1 MRSLPSLSAPFVVA
15 FSLGASLAC
24 SPPKPADGKSGEE
37 KTASSST
44 GPVAK
49 VNGKEIDRSEFQKQM
64 DRTRERF
71 TKAGR
76 DISPALES
84 RLKEN
89 LIRKMVDEELI
100 AQAAAKEGVK
110 VSPEDL
116 EARFTEHKARFGNEA
131 AFTSFL
137 ERTNQ
142 TVEDIREDLSTTALR
157 EALFQKL
164 SPEPEPTD
172 DDAQKYYAEHKD
184 KYVQREQIQASHVLV
199 KVAKGATPEEKAA
212 AKKKADEVLK
222 KAKAG
227 TSFEQLAK
235 EYSEGP
241 TATRGGDLGKFS
253 RGRMVKPFED
263 VAFAA
268 KPGEVVGPVETQFGW
283 HVIKVFEKVPERV
296 RAYDEVKE
304 QIMSSMKARQ
314 KSKATRD
321 VLQKLKSDA
330 RIEVIEPG
338 INLDKP
344 SLERTPLTP
353 EGSPLIPER
362 ALDRMKNEALLKMNP
377 QRRPM
382 NAQAGEGAAPS
393 TDPSHDGHGH

>member
-1 MRSLPSLSAPFVVA
+1 MRFTSRLLLALVLLSPATLLV
-15 FSLGASLAC
+15 GC
-24 SPPKPADGKSGEE
+24 TPPKPGEEAANKKSGDGP
-37 KTASSST
+37 SHT

-49 VNGKEIDRSEFQKQM
+49 VNGKEIDRANFQRQM

-89 LIRKMVDEELI
+89 LIRKLVDEELI
-100 AQAAAKEGVK
+100 AQAAAKENIQVTAT
-110 VSPEDL
+110 DL
-116 EARFTEHKARFGNEA
+116 DARIAEHKARFGNDA

-142 TVEDIREDLSTTALR
+142 TVEDITEDLSKNALR
-157 EALFQKL
+157 ELLFAKL
-164 SPEPEPTD
+164 APEPEPTD
-172 DDAQKYYAEHKD
+172 DDAKKYFEENKD
-184 KYVQREQIQASHVLV
+184 KYVQREQIQASHVLI
-199 KVAKGATPEEKAA
+199 KLAKGATPEEKTA

-268 KPGEVVGPVETQFGW
+268 KAGEIVGPVETQFGW
-283 HVIKVFEKVPERV
+283 HVIKVFEKTPERA
-296 RAYDEVKE
+296 RDFAEVKE
-304 QIMSSMKARQ
+304 SILTSLKARQ

-321 VLQKLKSDA
+321 VLQKLKADA
-330 RIEVIEPG
+330 KVEVIEPG
-338 INLDKP
+338 INIDKP
-344 SLERTPLTP
+344 SLGERMPISPDGNPL
-353 EGSPLIPER
+353 LPER
-362 ALDRMKNEALLKMNP
+362 ALDRMKNEALLKVGG

-382 NAQAGEGAAPS
+382 AVGGEGHAEG
-393 TDPSHDGHGH
+393 DHGSAH

>member
-1 MRSLPSLSAPFVVA
+1 MRFTSRLLLALFMTANVALFV
-15 FSLGASLAC
+15 GC
-24 SPPKPADGKSGEE
+24 TPPKPADGTGETS
-37 KTASSST
+37 KGDGAPAPT
-44 GPVAK
+44 GAVAK
-49 VNGKEIDRSEFQKQM
+49 VNGKELGRADFQRQM

-89 LIRKMVDEELI
+89 LIRKLVDEELI
-100 AQAAAKEGVK
+100 AQAAAKENVK

-116 EARFTEHKARFGNEA
+116 EARFAEHKGRFGNEA

-142 TVEDIREDLSTTALR
+142 TVEDIREDLTKNALR
-157 EALFQKL
+157 EALFTKL
-164 SPEPEPTD
+164 APEPEPTD
-172 DDAQKYYAEHKD
+172 DDAKKYFDENKD

-199 KVAKGATPEEKAA
+199 KVAKGATAEEKAA
-212 AKKKADEVLK
+212 AKKKAAEVLK

-268 KPGEVVGPVETQFGW
+268 KAGEIVGPVETQFGW
-283 HVIKVFEKVPERV
+283 HVIKVFEKTPERA
-296 RAYDEVKE
+296 REFAEVKDS
-304 QIMSSMKARQ
+304 ILTSLKARQ

-321 VLQKLKSDA
+321 VLQKLKADA
-330 RIEVIEPG
+330 KVEIIEPG
-338 INLDKP
+338 INIDKP
-344 SLERTPLTP
+344 SMGERMPLTP
-353 EGSPLIPER
+353 DGNPLLPER
-362 ALDRMKNEALLKMNP
+362 ALDRMKNEQLLKVGG

-382 NAQAGEGAAPS
+382 NAGGEGQVE
-393 TDPSHDGHGH
+393 TGHGDSH